1 MGMSWLVRHLDR
13 ILLGVA
19 LILSVVWISHHIVHP
34 ISDSAAAAI
43 VDDHYVPS
51 MLRTGDTREAKEDLL
66 GLSLKTPVEHFER
79 EHLQQIP
86 LFSLVPSIEGREA
99 RCCGPSR
106 GPARGLPGV
115 LH

>member
-1 MGMSWLVRHLDR
+1 MSWLVRHLDW
-13 ILLGVA
+13 ILVGVA
-19 LILSVVWISHHIVHP
+19 LILSVAWISNYIIHP
-34 ISDSAAAAI
+34 ISDSPTAAI

-51 MLRTGDTREAKEDLL
+51 MLRTGDTRETKEDLL
-66 GLSLKTPVEHFER
+66 GLPLKTPVEHTVHET
-79 EHLQQIP
+79 LQQFL

>member
-1 MGMSWLVRHLDR
+1 MNWLARHLDR
-13 ILLGVA
+13 ILVGVA
-19 LILSVVWISHHIVHP
+19 LILSVAWISNYIIHP
-34 ISDSAAAAI
+34 ISDSATVAI

-51 MLRTGDTREAKEDLL
+51 ILRTGATRETKEDLL
-66 GLSLKTPVEHFER
+66 GLSLKTPVEHS
-79 EHLQQIP
+79 EHENLQQLL